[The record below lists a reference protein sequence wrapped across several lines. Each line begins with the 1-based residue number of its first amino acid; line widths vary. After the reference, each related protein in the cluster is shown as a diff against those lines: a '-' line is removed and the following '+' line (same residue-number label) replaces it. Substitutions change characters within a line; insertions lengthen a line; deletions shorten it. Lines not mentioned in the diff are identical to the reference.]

1 MLYHRITQVGNLW
14 PQIRCLLFL
23 RRAFSYKQFG
33 EDELNMSLPR
43 FRLPPHELKTVV
55 YGKSRTTAKLVC
67 IYSKRW
73 QSWRT
78 YFSFISA
85 SGSGPCFN
93 QRKRCEGVANLAT
106 VSALSIQVPTPSC
119 MATHVWQ
126 RGAPG
131 Q

>member
-43 FRLPPHELKTVV
+43 FRLPPDELKTFV
-55 YGKSRTTAKLVC
+55 YGKSSTTAKQVC

-73 QSWRT
+73 Q
-78 YFSFISA
+78 IM
-85 SGSGPCFN
+85 
-93 QRKRCEGVANLAT
+93 ANVLQLHLRFRIWP
-106 VSALSIQVPTPSC
+106 VF
-119 MATHVWQ
+119 
-126 RGAPG
+126 
-131 Q
+131 